1 MAPIFVSKYGVT
13 YHPALIVMSTITV
26 NISTLS
32 TELEVGHRLIY
43 RRHRKLLETR
53 LIQNNNM
60 INILKYPYIYKK
72 KNMFYYYLK
81 TYDEI
86 SDEKQKLLLYVST

>member
-1 MAPIFVSKYGVT
+1 
-13 YHPALIVMSTITV
+13 
-26 NISTLS
+26 
-32 TELEVGHRLIY
+32 
-43 RRHRKLLETR
+43 
-53 LIQNNNM
+53 M